1 MSGTVADGFKNSFT
15 RACRNSVATRKK
27 LALGVGLAMLGA
39 TCALAQTEL
48 ATGPFTESQID
59 SGRKIYVKNCASC
72 HQANLAGQGDA
83 FALAGSQFMAGWGN
97 RTTQDLFK
105 LIQSSMP
112 KDAPGSLEDQS
123 AADVTAFILRAN
135 GAKPGPMTF
144 LRAPPL
150 RISLIANGIAPGEMN
165 AGAPRP

>member
-1 MSGTVADGFKNSFT
+1 MAMGLG
-15 RACRNSVATRKK
+15 KK
-27 LALGVGLAMLGA
+27 LAVGAALGA
-39 TCALAQTEL
+39 AYAITQHALAQTEL
-48 ATGPFTESQID
+48 ATGPFTAGQMEA
-59 SGRKIYVKNCASC
+59 GRKVYLTRCASC

-83 FALAGSQFMAGWGN
+83 FALAGSQFLAGWGN

-112 KDAPGSLEDQS
+112 KNAPGDLDDQS
-123 AADVTAFILRAN
+123 TANVTAFILHEN

-150 RISLIANGIAPGEMN
+150 RISLIANGIAPGDVDTG
-165 AGAPRP
+165 AAPRP

>member
-1 MSGTVADGFKNSFT
+1 MRGLGRKLVLGT
-15 RACRNSVATRKK
+15 
-27 LALGVGLAMLGA
+27 GLAALSA
-39 TCALAQTEL
+39 ACAWAQTEL

-59 SGRKIYVKNCASC
+59 NGRKIYGTRCAGC

-83 FALAGSQFMAGWGN
+83 LALAGSQFMAGWSN

-112 KDAPGSLEDQS
+112 KGEPGSLDDQS
-123 AADVTAFILRAN
+123 YADVTAFILYAN

-150 RISLIANGIAPGEMN
+150 RISLIANGIAPGDLN
-165 AGAPRP
+165 TGASSPAAP

>member
-1 MSGTVADGFKNSFT
+1 L
-15 RACRNSVATRKK
+15 RKK
-27 LALGVGLAMLGA
+27 LALGAGLAVLGA
-39 TCALAQTEL
+39 AYAMTHDALAQTEL

-59 SGRKIYVKNCASC
+59 NGRKIYLARCASC

-83 FALAGSQFMAGWGN
+83 LALAGSQFLAGWGN

-105 LIQSSMP
+105 LTQSSMP
-112 KDAPGSLEDQS
+112 KNAPGSLDDQS
-123 AADVTAFILRAN
+123 YADVTAFILHAN

-150 RISLIANGIAPGEMN
+150 RISLIANGIAPGDLN
-165 AGAPRP
+165 AGAAPRQ